1 MAKQPKTTSEHLISI
16 YGYITGLKREV
27 SSIKNNHLKHLH
39 QDIEGLHKKVDRIL
53 YTILGGLGTLQTGRD
68 EDAVGA
74 HAVAVNG
81 TSIGIALVGGGTVDM
96 GWEDNFTSD
105 QFNTLKSII
114 LRLKDK
120 YNIEKII
127 GHYQVEASKECPSF
141 DVPQWLEK
149 NGVV

>member
-1 MAKQPKTTSEHLISI
+1 MVNQLGSVEKYS
-16 YGYITGLKREV
+16 
-27 SSIKNNHLKHLH
+27 KN
-39 QDIEGLHKKVDRIL
+39 
-53 YTILGGLGTLQTGRD
+53 
-68 EDAVGA
+68 
-74 HAVAVNG
+74 
-81 TSIGIALVGGGTVDM
+81 
-96 GWEDNFTSD
+96 NFTSD